1 MTHKSMGAAAMA
13 HFDSSSTHTWAL
25 ERRVDTVN
33 LIRLISLAAIWGA
46 SFLFMRMDVPVFGA
60 IYLIGWRTGLAAAF
74 LVLVALWLRR
84 GLNIGVHWRHYLIV
98 GTLNSALPFL
108 MFAFAAKSLPA
119 SLLAVLNSL
128 APSFGAVLAAVWLKT
143 RITRTAAAGLLLGV
157 AGVALLAWDQLGAT
171 GLSAWPALLAAIV
184 APLCYSIASTYTRLA
199 GARVDAFANAHGSM
213 WAAFIVIL
221 PLLLLGSSTRAP
233 TSGEW
238 VAVIALGVLCTGVAY
253 LLYFRLI
260 EEAGPVKALT
270 VTFLVPVFGVL
281 WGVLFLDETVGWPL
295 FAGGA
300 CVLFGTALANGVLRL
315 PGRVD
320 RG

>member
-60 IYLIGWRTGLAAAF
+60 IYLIGWRTGLAAAV
-74 LVLVALWLRR
+74 LVLVAVWLRR
-84 GLNIGVHWRHYLIV
+84 GLNIHAHWRHYLIV

-108 MFAFAAKSLPA
+108 MFAYAAKSLPA

-143 RITRTAAAGLLLGV
+143 RITRSVAAGLLLGV
-157 AGVALLAWDQLGAT
+157 AGVALLAWDHLGAT

-184 APLCYSIASTYTRLA
+184 APLCYSIASTYTRL
-199 GARVDAFANAHGSM
+199 GG
-213 WAAFIVIL
+213 
-221 PLLLLGSSTRAP
+221 STRAP

-238 VAVIALGVLCTGVAY
+238 AAVIARGVLCTGVAY

-260 EEAGPVKALT
+260 EEAGPGKALT

-300 CVLFGTALANGVLRL
+300 CV
-315 PGRVD
+315 
-320 RG
+320 

>member
-171 GLSAWPALLAAIV
+171 GLSAWPALLAAFV
-184 APLCYSIASTYTRLA
+184 
-199 GARVDAFANAHGSM
+199 
-213 WAAFIVIL
+213 VIL
-221 PLLLLGSSTRAP
+221 PLLLRGSSTRAP

-260 EEAGPVKALT
+260 EEAGPVNALT
-270 VTFLVPVFGVL
+270 VTYLVPVLGVL
-281 WGVLFLDETVGWPL
+281 
-295 FAGGA
+295 
-300 CVLFGTALANGVLRL
+300 C
-315 PGRVD
+315 
-320 RG
+320 

>member
-157 AGVALLAWDQLGAT
+157 AGVAGRHRRAALLQHRQHLHAACRCASGCFRQCARQHVGRVHRDFAAAVARQFDPRAHERRMGRGDRARRAVHRRR
-171 GLSAWPALLAAIV
+171 LSALLPADRRGGSGQSPHCDVSRASIWRAVGRAVSRRGGGLAAV
-184 APLCYSIASTYTRLA
+184 RRRRLRAVRHRARQRRAAP
-199 GARVDAFANAHGSM
+199 ARPCRSRVSRH
-213 WAAFIVIL
+213 
-221 PLLLLGSSTRAP
+221 T
-233 TSGEW
+233 
-238 VAVIALGVLCTGVAY
+238 
-253 LLYFRLI
+253 
-260 EEAGPVKALT
+260 KAQC
-270 VTFLVPVFGVL
+270 
-281 WGVLFLDETVGWPL
+281 E
-295 FAGGA
+295 
-300 CVLFGTALANGVLRL
+300 
-315 PGRVD
+315 
-320 RG
+320 